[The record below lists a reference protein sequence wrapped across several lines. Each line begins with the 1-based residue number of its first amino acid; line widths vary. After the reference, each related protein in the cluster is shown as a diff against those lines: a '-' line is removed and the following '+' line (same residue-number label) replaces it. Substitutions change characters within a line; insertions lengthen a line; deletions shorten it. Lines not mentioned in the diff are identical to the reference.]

1 MSILKFIKFR
11 QAKSHTERRIVSL
24 CSQLNME
31 GDFLSSPATLDTAE
45 NYMNS
50 ILNELEGDTYFKK
63 SNSFRVRRTES
74 SVAIWIAHATKNLPD
89 EMLCGFMNKNDTETT
104 TKERYS
110 DEELLEFKEIIDRKL
125 ENAQKELDY
134 LNGLIERKEEGNSE
148 MEQEQLKQMAIRQ
161 NTFIENLESALVRI
175 HDKTYGIC
183 RTTGK
188 LIDKTRLRAVP
199 HATLSLEAKMA
210 SQYTNN
216 FQTSNNNNM
225 AKTNS
230 ANKSTPKIVAEHHKV
245 ENIQLSA
252 IYASKSNPR
261 KSFEK
266 DNIKDLADSMASVG
280 LLQPITVR
288 PFGDKYE
295 IVAGERRWR
304 AAKLLKWDTIPAMV
318 RNVTDEEILEIQII
332 ENLQRE
338 DVNPIDEAVAF
349 KSLLEKESLDWLSS
363 RIHKPKKYIVDRLK
377 LNDLVPE
384 AIEYVQKGILPLGHA
399 VVISKLEY
407 SDQQLALKEC
417 INDSPY
423 VHDHLEKSGI
433 EEYCSK
439 TLDDL
444 KTWISDH
451 VMLDFK
457 HAPFDIDDDT
467 LFEAAGACSNCPKRT
482 CNNNLL
488 FQEITPDDKCTD
500 GSCFKQKINLHIERE
515 KQRAKEQYGTVLSG
529 ETATYGSKDKI
540 KVQGVEVPIQKTPSK
555 NSVPVVITKAGN
567 YPSNRERL
575 GETVYISKTA
585 IDNAKEKKEKI
596 STSGHS
602 SSLRMTWEDS
612 QWEEI
617 KNYWTRFE
625 YIGFNRM
632 TNNNIILMYLKGLMD
647 KELNSRAG
655 FVALALI
662 GIIPGIE
669 DAASARKIYDE
680 FDELDNDVQFKKM
693 HEWFTKLITE
703 TSIEFILQLLMMVKH
718 IDDDDEYEV
727 DHDEEFDYSWKELVE
742 LLDPSK
748 KKDSSKKPAAK
759 K

>member
-1 MSILKFIKFR
+1 MDI
-11 QAKSHTERRIVSL
+11 
-24 CSQLNME
+24 N
-31 GDFLSSPATLDTAE
+31 
-45 NYMNS
+45 
-50 ILNELEGDTYFKK
+50 
-63 SNSFRVRRTES
+63 
-74 SVAIWIAHATKNLPD
+74 
-89 EMLCGFMNKNDTETT
+89 
-104 TKERYS
+104 KERYS
-110 DEELLEFKEIIDRKL
+110 DEELLEFNEIIDRKL
-125 ENAQKELDY
+125 DNAKKELDY
-134 LNGLIERKEEGNSE
+134 LNGLIERKEESNSE
-148 MEQEQLKQMAIRQ
+148 IMEQEQLKQMAIRQ
-161 NTFIENLESALVRI
+161 NTFIENLVSALVRI
-175 HDKTYGIC
+175 KDKTYGIC

-216 FQTSNNNNM
+216 SQTSNTNNM
-225 AKTNS
+225 ATTKS
-230 ANKSTPKIVAEHHKV
+230 ANKSTPKIVAEHKV

-266 DNIKDLADSMASVG
+266 ENIKDLADSMASVG

-288 PFGDKYE
+288 PIGDKYE

-304 AAKLLKWDTIPAMV
+304 AAKLLKWDSIPAMV

-384 AIEYVQKGILPLGHA
+384 AIEYVQKGVLPLGHA

-423 VHDHLEKSGI
+423 VHDRLEKSGI

-444 KTWISDH
+444 KTWISGH

-457 HAPFDIDDDT
+457 HAPFDIDDAS

-500 GSCFKQKINLHIERE
+500 GSCFKQKIDLHIERE
-515 KQRAKEQYGTVLSG
+515 KQRAKDQYGTVLSG
-529 ETATYGSKDKI
+529 QTAMYGSKDKI

-555 NSVPVVITKAGN
+555 NSIPVVITKTGGTFD
-567 YPSNRERL
+567 RERM
-575 GETVYISKTA
+575 GQTVYISKTA
-585 IDNAKEKKEKI
+585 IETAKEKKTENTK
-596 STSGHS
+596 SES
-602 SSLRMTWEDS
+602 SNSHENYEQRRFREFKERWPRFAFIKE
-612 QWEEI
+612 QIPNVEI
-617 KNYWTRFE
+617 VN
-625 YIGFNRM
+625 
-632 TNNNIILMYLKGLMD
+632 MYLRDKLDDLFNNMEGLAILGSIGVIENLD
-647 KELNSRAG
+647 SPDAVKEYYEKFDDFDFEEQMNQKKE
-655 FVALALI
+655 
-662 GIIPGIE
+662 IIE
-669 DAASARKIYDE
+669 R
-680 FDELDNDVQFKKM
+680 
-693 HEWFTKLITE
+693 
-703 TSIEFILQLLMMVKH
+703 ILSSHSTDYIIQLVYMTQHV
-718 IDDDDEYEV
+718 DDDEDDEYY
-727 DHDEEFDYSWKELVE
+727 DHSDSFGYSWAEMVE
-742 LLDPSK
+742 ILQPSK
-748 KKDSSKKPAAK
+748 KKDSPKKPAAK